1 MNEQKTKFKIG
12 DAVVHPLR
20 GAGRITG
27 FTELETAGTLRKYY
41 KIRLLKQTTTN
52 LMIPVDEVD
61 EVGIRAAASTE
72 ELDTVWAILAS
83 EPEELPDNYRTR
95 HKVMRS
101 QSHTGDIQEIAK
113 IIRDAGWRKQSEDGL
128 TQKGKE
134 LYKQGLR
141 LLAAEIAAAR
151 DIPLAQAKKE
161 IKTHLKESFEK
172 INQPDQL
179 SSSDRYN

>member
-1 MNEQKTKFKIG
+1 MNEQEPKTKFKVG

-27 FTELETAGTLRKYY
+27 FTELETQGTLRKYY
-41 KIRLLKQTTTN
+41 KIKLLKQTTTN
-52 LMIPVDEVD
+52 LMIPIDEVD
-61 EVGIRAAASTE
+61 EVGIRAAASDAE
-72 ELDTVWAILAS
+72 IDVVWAILAS
-83 EPEELPDNYRTR
+83 QPEELPDNYRTR
-95 HKVMRS
+95 HKVIRS

-113 IIRDAGWRKQSEDGL
+113 VIRDAGWRKQGEDGL

-151 DIPLAQAKKE
+151 EIPLTQAQKE
-161 IKTHLKESFEK
+161 IKAHLKESFDK
-172 INQPDQL
+172 INRQ
-179 SSSDRYN
+179 N